1 MSTPRRTQITSF
13 LAGVG
18 AIGLAGV
25 LTRACPGGCSSCAT
39 CATALVTM
47 GISATAVGAA
57 FVGSATARK
66 RRAARDRSDTAPA
79 FIGER
84 KHAVRKQL

>member
-1 MSTPRRTQITSF
+1 MRAPGRTQITSF

-25 LTRACPGGCSSCAT
+25 LTRACPGGCSSCAA
-39 CATALVTM
+39 CATALVPM

-66 RRAARDRSDTAPA
+66 RRATRDGSDTAPE

-84 KHAVRKQL
+84 KHSGREHR